1 MIKGWTIAVLS
12 VAVVGGVAA
21 TRPMLAHADGA
32 SDDDAR
38 QGKRVVVSL
47 PLPESGPRPI
57 PTAALTADLPAPSDD
72 VAAAPIA
79 MLYDVNA
86 GQTLYARGVDQQFL
100 PASVTKVMTLY
111 VAFDLMAQGRLSPDQ
126 LLTVSDDAWKEW
138 HSKGSRM
145 FLERGG
151 QVPVDA
157 LLMGI
162 ANVSANDGCIVL
174 AEGVAGSVENWV
186 AMMNAQARM
195 LGMTGSHFGTPN
207 GWMDEGQTYYTARD
221 LTRLA
226 QAMVTRFPQYYRR
239 YIGKPGMTWN
249 GITQPNHDPTL
260 GIVPGAD
267 GIKTGFTN
275 EAGYNFLGSAER
287 DGRRLIMVIAHMPN
301 PKERA
306 RASRALLEWGFGAWE
321 AHRLYPAGKILADA
335 TVQQGTQASVG
346 LETAHP
352 VDVTAPRGVKPQVSM
367 RIRYKGPLDAPI
379 ARGEEVA
386 MLELHVA
393 GQPAAEVP
401 LVASADVPRGNGLTD
416 RLRDGFTGLLR

>member
-1 MIKGWTIAVLS
+1 MVAVLGL
-12 VAVVGGVAA
+12 AVVSGVAA
-21 TRPMLAHADGA
+21 TRPMGAGADDGVG
-32 SDDDAR
+32 
-38 QGKRVVVSL
+38 QGGKVVVTL
-47 PLPESGPRPI
+47 PLPETGPRPI
-57 PTAALTADLPAPSDD
+57 PETALTAADMAAPSAD

-86 GQTLYARGVDQQFL
+86 GQTLYARGIDQRFL

-111 VAFDLMAQGRLSPDQ
+111 VAFDLMAQGRLSPDR
-126 LLTVSDDAWKEW
+126 LLTVSDSAWKEW

-145 FLERGG
+145 FLERSS

-162 ANVSANDGCIVL
+162 ANVSANDGCVVL
-174 AEGVAGSVENWV
+174 AEGVAGSVDNWV

-207 GWMDEGQTYYTARD
+207 GWMDEGKTYYTARD

-226 QAMVTRFPQYYRR
+226 QAMVTRFPQYYKR
-239 YIGKPGMTWN
+239 YIGHPGMTWN

-306 RASRALLEWGFGAWE
+306 RASRALLEWGFGQWQ
-321 AHRLYPAGKILADA
+321 AHRLYPAGRILADA
-335 TVQQGTQASVG
+335 AVQQGTQGSVG
-346 LETAHP
+346 LETAHA
-352 VDVTAPRGVKPQVSM
+352 VDVTAPRGVRPQVSL
-367 RIRYKGPLDAPI
+367 RIRYQGPLDAPI
-379 ARGEEVA
+379 AKGEEVA
-386 MLELHVA
+386 RLEVRVA

-401 LVASADVPRGNGLTD
+401 LVASADVPRGNGVTD
-416 RLRDGFTGLLR
+416 RLRDGFAGLWQ